1 MKVIIFSAKNYNDEE
16 TNFGDCIVID
26 SGSSLVVY
34 DCGHQKHAERV
45 LAYMQKEGYK
55 KADFILSHNDSD
67 HFDGLPYLIEAGVIS
82 KVYTLLLLEY
92 KKELL
97 KLIDDGR
104 ITDESLT
111 RRISDKYDNIYSLS
125 GKVELVDALT
135 LPTVRMGIELVGP
148 EKNAAL
154 AAVAKFL
161 DNREGDTIDG
171 ETIYNAIC
179 FQAKITM
186 DSGQHML
193 LCGDS
198 AFSMIEPNLEYV
210 SYIQLPHHGK
220 YEIAEKIFEFKDKSK
235 RIGTKY
241 YVSDN
246 TGTTNGGSDTLKTK
260 DYGRD
265 VSYTTNGDISVEVKR
280 SSPYVTGKSYGSIID
295 DLLSI

>member
-1 MKVIIFSAKNYNDEE
+1 MKVTIFSSKGYNDKK
-16 TNFGDCIVID
+16 TNFGDCILIDTGTTLVIF
-26 SGSSLVVY
+26 

-45 LAYMQKEGYK
+45 LAYMKKAGYK

-82 KVYTLLLLEY
+82 KVYTLLLLKY
-92 KKELL
+92 KNELL
-97 KLIDDGR
+97 KLIGDGR

-111 RRISDKYDNIYSLS
+111 RKIAEKYDNIYSLS
-125 GKVELVDALT
+125 GKVELIDALT
-135 LPTVRMGIELVGP
+135 LPSITADVKLVGP

-161 DNREGDTIDG
+161 DNREGDTMDG

-186 DSGQHML
+186 DDGKHML

-198 AFSMIEPNLEYV
+198 AFSMVESNLKYA

-220 YEIAEKIFEFKDKSK
+220 YEIAEKIFECKDGHKH
-235 RIGTKY
+235 IGTKY

-265 VSYTTNGDISVEVKR
+265 VTYTTNGDIPVGEKK
-280 SSPYVTGKSYGSIID
+280 SSPYVTGKSYGELIQ
-295 DLLSI
+295 